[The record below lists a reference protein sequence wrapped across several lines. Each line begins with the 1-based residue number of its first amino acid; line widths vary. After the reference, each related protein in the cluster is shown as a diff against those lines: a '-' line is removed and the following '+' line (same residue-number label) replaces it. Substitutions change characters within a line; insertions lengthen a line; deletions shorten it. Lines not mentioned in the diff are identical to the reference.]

1 MTSLEIVTGDITKLK
16 VDVIVNAAN
25 NTLLGGGGVDGAI
38 HKAAGKELLVEC
50 HSLGGCTTGE
60 AKVTKGYNLPASCV
74 IHTVGPIWK
83 DGQNNE
89 SELLV
94 SCYQKILLLANS
106 LAVSSIAFPCISTG
120 VYHFP
125 KVIAANLAIS
135 AVKQFLK
142 EHKHHLKLIFFCCY
156 IDEDYQ
162 QYCTLLKGSNKKG

>member
-1 MTSLEIVTGDITKLK
+1 MTSLEVVTGDITKLK

-60 AKVTKGYNLPASCV
+60 AKVTKGYNLPANYV

-83 DGQNNE
+83 GGQNNE

-94 SCYQKILLLANS
+94 SCYQKSLLLANS
-106 LAVSSIAFPCISTG
+106 LALSSIAFPCISTG

-142 EHKHHLKLIFFCCY
+142 EHKHHFELIFFCCY
-156 IDEDYQ
+156 SDEDYQ
-162 QYCTLLKGSNKKG
+162 QYCALLKGSNKKG